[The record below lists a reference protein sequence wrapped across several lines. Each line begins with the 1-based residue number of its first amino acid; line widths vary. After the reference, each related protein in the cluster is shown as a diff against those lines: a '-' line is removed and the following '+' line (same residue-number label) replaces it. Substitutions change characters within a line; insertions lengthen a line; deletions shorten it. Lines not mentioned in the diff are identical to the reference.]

1 VGFIFKT
8 INDNMNIGKKF
19 LSDLKL
25 HSDYLKWKEAEG
37 RYETWED
44 ACESII
50 EGHRQR
56 YGNLP
61 NLEEHLQ
68 VALKAIKSKQV
79 LASQRNLQYRFP
91 QIKTNN
97 ERLYNCVGVLFNK
110 NDYFQKAFHVL
121 LSGCGLDFSLRKLFI
136 KQLSTIQTRTRG
148 TKTYVI
154 PDSIDGWAD
163 SLGVLMSS
171 YFTDNAPFPEY
182 MGYEIK
188 FDFSLIRPKGAFI
201 SGGFKAPGPDG
212 LKQSL
217 EKIETLINNWINA
230 RGNIIESILVYDI
243 IMHAADAVLS
253 GGVRRSACSVLID
266 EDDEE
271 MIQAKLGNWRQTN
284 PQRARSNNAVGLH
297 RNSFS
302 QEKLKSIIDLN
313 QGDNDISFIFV
324 HDEYEVSNPCFSGDM
339 KILTEKGYKTFEE
352 IGESE
357 VSLIDGSGN
366 IKDAKVSI
374 SGVKKLIELKFRNR
388 TSIKCTP
395 QHVFLTTEEEEV
407 EAQYLKGQRIAP
419 YLNQTLDFNKEY
431 IKYGFLQGDGCLGR
445 LNSAAHK
452 GLEINL
458 NKKDIEISDL
468 FEIENKQTVYING
481 YNEILNSLG
490 FNSKPLPERE
500 LPLTI
505 KEWEEKNLISFLR
518 GLWSANGSII
528 TNTRISFK
536 STCKN
541 LIDQLSEILNSLG
554 YNNYYTTNKPKVVTF
569 SNGDYVCKESYDLN
583 IADYLSMEKF
593 YNNIGFEQE
602 YKNKALKQLLINKA
616 PVVSSI
622 KELSGIHKVY
632 DFSIKD
638 TVLPWGIVEGVIAHN
653 CREITFRPILE
664 DGRTG
669 FQMCVAPNTKL
680 ITKKG
685 IEKIGEVA
693 DNNLEV
699 EIWNGEKW
707 SKVKPIK
714 TGIDNKLYRVN
725 FNDGSY
731 LDANANHKFLVKD
744 RFQKEFKEK
753 TTLELIHLLN
763 TTNYALQVPRFKM
776 EYNEGISELKAYD
789 YGYILGDGTCR
800 SYENGRLRKP
810 FASVFESNF
819 HLDFPFITG
828 TKSKI
833 LTRDNRGKQSKYY
846 NVSFDVDFE
855 FSEKLKYAEGLP
867 KEIFTW
873 NKESIINFLA
883 GWIDSDGTVTYNNKI
898 RVYGKE
904 SKIRDLQLLL
914 TKIGTNSSVNLA
926 SKKGDITN
934 YSTRKRDLWYI
945 QISNCEGLWCTKTKL
960 YKTEVSAKGKYQ
972 NIKNIEELEGISDV
986 YCFEELELH
995 QGVFNNVLTKQC
1007 NLTEINASACKT
1019 EGEFYSACVAASIL
1033 GTLQAGYT
1041 HFPYLGKDTEDLVR
1055 REALIGVS
1063 ITGWMNNPMLFNP
1076 IILSTGAKFV
1086 KLINEDIASIININ
1100 PAARTTTVKPSGNAS
1115 VILGTASGI
1124 HPEHSRRYFRIM
1136 QLNKESDTAKWLEE
1150 NMPVLLENSVWSAT
1164 NSDYVVYV
1172 PIENPEE
1179 GFYKKDM
1186 KGVKHLEFIKMVQQ
1200 YWVNEGTNEV
1210 YCLKPWLRH
1219 SVSCTVIVDDI
1230 EKITEYIFSNQD
1242 DFKAVSFIS
1251 DYGDKD
1257 FNQAP
1262 FTSVS
1267 TIEEIVSTYGKGALF
1282 VSGLIVDGLHY
1293 FSNDLWSACDM
1304 ILKSD
1309 VKIFGTK
1316 EQVMLKKYWL
1326 SRAKKFANNFFNGD
1340 LQQMIYCL
1348 KDVHL
1353 LHKWEVINRE
1363 FKPTNFGEILSKP
1376 KFKDI
1381 SDYAAVSCSG
1391 GACEIVNIN

>member
-25 HSDYLKWKEAEG
+25 HSDYLKWKEEEG

-50 EGHRQR
+50 EGHRQK

-68 VALKAIKSKQV
+68 IALKAIKSKQV

-110 NDYFQKAFHVL
+110 NDYFQKTFHVL

-136 KQLSTIQTRTRG
+136 KQLSTIQTRTKG

-217 EKIETLINNWINA
+217 EKIETLINNWINT

-284 PQRARSNNAVGLH
+284 PQRARSNNAIGLH

-352 IGESE
+352 IGENE

-395 QHVFLTTEEEEV
+395 QHVFLTAEEEEV

-445 LNSAAHK
+445 LDSAAHK

-468 FEIENKQTVYING
+468 FEIENKQKVYING

-505 KEWEEKNLISFLR
+505 REWEEKNLVSFLR

-528 TNTRISFK
+528 TNNRISFK

-569 SNGDYVCKESYDLN
+569 SNGDYICKESYDLN

-622 KELSGIHKVY
+622 KEISGIHKVY

-669 FQMCVAPNTKL
+669 FQM
-680 ITKKG
+680 
-685 IEKIGEVA
+685 
-693 DNNLEV
+693 
-699 EIWNGEKW
+699 
-707 SKVKPIK
+707 
-714 TGIDNKLYRVN
+714 
-725 FNDGSY
+725 
-731 LDANANHKFLVKD
+731 
-744 RFQKEFKEK
+744 
-753 TTLELIHLLN
+753 
-763 TTNYALQVPRFKM
+763 
-776 EYNEGISELKAYD
+776 
-789 YGYILGDGTCR
+789 
-800 SYENGRLRKP
+800 
-810 FASVFESNF
+810 
-819 HLDFPFITG
+819 
-828 TKSKI
+828 
-833 LTRDNRGKQSKYY
+833 
-846 NVSFDVDFE
+846 
-855 FSEKLKYAEGLP
+855 
-867 KEIFTW
+867 
-873 NKESIINFLA
+873 
-883 GWIDSDGTVTYNNKI
+883 
-898 RVYGKE
+898 
-904 SKIRDLQLLL
+904 
-914 TKIGTNSSVNLA
+914 
-926 SKKGDITN
+926 
-934 YSTRKRDLWYI
+934 
-945 QISNCEGLWCTKTKL
+945 
-960 YKTEVSAKGKYQ
+960 
-972 NIKNIEELEGISDV
+972 
-986 YCFEELELH
+986 
-995 QGVFNNVLTKQC
+995 C

-1200 YWVNEGTNEV
+1200 YWVNEGTNEA

-1230 EKITEYIFSNQD
+1230 EKITEYIFSNQG

-1293 FSNDLWSACDM
+1293 FGNDLWSACDM

-1326 SRAKKFANNFFNGD
+1326 SRAKKFANNFFNGN